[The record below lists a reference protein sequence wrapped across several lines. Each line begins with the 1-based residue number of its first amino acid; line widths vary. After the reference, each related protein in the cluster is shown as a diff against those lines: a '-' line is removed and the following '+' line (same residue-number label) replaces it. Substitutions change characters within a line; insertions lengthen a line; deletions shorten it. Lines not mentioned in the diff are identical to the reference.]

1 MKNYDHLTTNAMR
14 SRYILA
20 AHHVKEES
28 SILEIGGTQM
38 WEVLP
43 WNFHQLNCYKTV
55 DCIDPCA
62 GKAPLLKGVT
72 YHNTTVQ
79 EFDMKEY
86 LNRNKERTKAAVLI
100 GIEMEIDRDGIF
112 DLADNLL
119 QFDMVVLD
127 HVISNKTA
135 DYQALIMGNA
145 FKYGDFSLKVELLI
159 AARYDHEYMST
170 RDEYTPSLFKNRLFQ
185 VFVKKRN

>member
-1 MKNYDHLTTNAMR
+1 MKNYDHLGTNAML
-14 SRYILA
+14 SRYVLA
-20 AHHVKEES
+20 AYHVNDVNS
-28 SILEIGGTQM
+28 VLEIGGNQM

-43 WNFHQLNCYKTV
+43 WEFHKFNCPRTV

-62 GKAPLLKGVT
+62 GNAPLSNGIT
-72 YHNTTVQ
+72 YHNTTIQ
-79 EFDMKEY
+79 KFDMKGY
-86 LNRNKERTKAAVLI
+86 LKRYKTKTKAAVLI

-112 DLADNLL
+112 GLADDLL

-135 DYQALIMGNA
+135 DYQASIMGNA
-145 FKYGDFSLKVELLI
+145 FKYGGFNLKIELLI

-185 VFVKKRN
+185 VFVKK

>member
-1 MKNYDHLTTNAMR
+1 MKNYDHLPTNAMR
-14 SRYILA
+14 ARYVLA
-20 AHHVKEES
+20 ADHVKDVDS
-28 SILEIGGTQM
+28 VLEIGGNTM

-43 WNFHQLNCYKTV
+43 WNLHQLSCCKTV

-72 YHNTTVQ
+72 YHNIIVQ
-79 EFDMKEY
+79 DFDMKEY
-86 LNRNKERTKAAVLI
+86 LRHNKARTKAAVLI
-100 GIEMEIDRDGIF
+100 GIEMEIDRNDIF
-112 DLADNLL
+112 GLADDLL

-135 DYQALIMGNA
+135 DCQASIMGNA
-145 FKYGDFSLKVELLI
+145 LKYGGFNLKVELLI

-185 VFVKKRN
+185 VFVKK

>member
-14 SRYILA
+14 SRYVLA
-20 AHHVKEES
+20 ADHVKGES

-43 WNFHQLNCYKTV
+43 WNFHQSNCDKTV

-62 GKAPLLKGVT
+62 GKAPLVKGVT

-79 EFDMKEY
+79 EFDMKGY
-86 LNRNKERTKAAVLI
+86 LKHNKARTKAAVFI
-100 GIEMEIDRDGIF
+100 GIEMEISRDDIF
-112 DLADNLL
+112 SLAEDLL
-119 QFDMVVLD
+119 QFDMVILD
-127 HVISNKTA
+127 HVMSNKTA
-135 DYQALIMGNA
+135 DCQASIMANA
-145 FKYGDFSLKVELLI
+145 LKYGGFNLKVELLI

-185 VFVKKRN
+185 VFVKK